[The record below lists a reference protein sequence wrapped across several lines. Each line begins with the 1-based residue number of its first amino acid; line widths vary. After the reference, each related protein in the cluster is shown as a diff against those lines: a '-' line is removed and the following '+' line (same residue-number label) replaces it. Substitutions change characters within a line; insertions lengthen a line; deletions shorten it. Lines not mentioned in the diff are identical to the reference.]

1 MSKALDNYF
10 NILNLELNFDV
21 NKEELYQNYIKL
33 QQVFHPD
40 KVINKPH
47 AEKMQA
53 LEFTSTLNKAYQ
65 ILSDDKLRA
74 EYLLSL
80 NNIHIN
86 REETNF
92 IADSIMLNDM
102 LELSEEVMEANSDE
116 LKSIRE
122 RISQQ
127 SAECWT
133 DFKEHYAENEFELA
147 AHAMVKL
154 QYLNKIIDQLNSRDQ

>member
-10 NILNLELNFDV
+10 NMLNLEQKFNI

-53 LEFTSTLNKAYQ
+53 LELAATLNKAYQ
-65 ILSDDKLRA
+65 TLSDDKLRA

-92 IADSIMLNDM
+92 NADPSMLNDM
-102 LELSEEVMEANSDE
+102 LELSEEVMEVDFDE

-122 RISQQ
+122 RVNQQ
-127 SAECWT
+127 SEDCWIE
-133 DFKEHYAENEFELA
+133 FKAKYAKNNFEDA
-147 AHAMVKL
+147 AHAMIKL
-154 QYLNKIIDQLNSRDQ
+154 QYLNKIIDQLNSRD